1 MRRWVVQLV
10 AVAFGVAAALTVAE
24 VAIRF
29 VAPQPLQ
36 HIQLDDQ
43 LYFVNRPPA
52 HFTYARQSEYSI
64 DRADKP
70 WGFRG
75 PIPEPN
81 PASNVTRILLIGDS
95 QTEGLQVR
103 YEETYGVVLQR
114 NLERLLPE
122 RHFEVVNLAVSA

>member
-1 MRRWVVQLV
+1 VLFGV
-10 AVAFGVAAALTVAE
+10 AVALTVCE

-43 LYFVNRPPA
+43 LYFVNRPL
-52 HFTYARQSEYSI
+52 ARFILRAGEHEYSI
-64 DRADKP
+64 DVAYNA

-75 PIPEPN
+75 PIPNPN
-81 PASNVTRILLIGDS
+81 APPDVTRILIIGDS

-103 YEETYGVVLQR
+103 YEETLRRGA
-114 NLERLLPE
+114 P
-122 RHFEVVNLAVSA
+122 A